1 MRTENVSYYMQ
12 LQHSQSCQWQRS
24 MARLVIPP
32 LRIARVRQRIPS
44 CPFHSSIHYKK
55 KKGKKKVGHLV
66 LVSTYIIN
74 ARKQTLY

>member
-32 LRIARVRQRIPS
+32 LRIARARQRIPS
-44 CPFHSSIHYKK
+44 CPFHSSIDTTKE
-55 KKGKKKVGHLV
+55 KVGYLV

-74 ARKQTLY
+74 VRKQTKY